1 MGVDGEDPSGI
12 MQAQGGGRRGY
23 REGAA
28 ILAKDWGRGLEWLWV
43 GWLVGRLIS
52 GHNSAR
58 PAVLP
63 LWRRRSL

>member
-28 ILAKDWGRGLEWLWV
+28 ILAKDWGSRVRVVV
-43 GWLVGRLIS
+43 GWLVGWLV
-52 GHNSAR
+52 G
-58 PAVLP
+58 
-63 LWRRRSL
+63 